1 MTIESETQAIIKRID
16 YQEIID
22 EIKAM
27 CVENYDKGYGW
38 SVIVECY
45 DDAELLELICSD
57 HENPTR
63 AEAIR
68 TVKNHVDIWSEQC
81 EEVEATAW

>member
-27 CVENYDKGYGW
+27 CETNYHKGYGW
-38 SVIVECY
+38 TIIVECY
-45 DDAELLELICSD
+45 DDADILELICED
-57 HENPTR
+57 DDDKPTR
-63 AEAIR
+63 AQAIKTIKSWVR
-68 TVKNHVDIWSEQC
+68 TWSEQYNS
-81 EEVEATAW
+81 AQDY

>member
-1 MTIESETQAIIKRID
+1 MTIETETQAIIKRID

-45 DDAELLELICSD
+45 DDADILELICED
-57 HENPTR
+57 DAKPTR
-63 AEAIR
+63 AQAIKTIKSWVR
-68 TVKNHVDIWSEQC
+68 TWSEQYNS
-81 EEVEATAW
+81 AQDY